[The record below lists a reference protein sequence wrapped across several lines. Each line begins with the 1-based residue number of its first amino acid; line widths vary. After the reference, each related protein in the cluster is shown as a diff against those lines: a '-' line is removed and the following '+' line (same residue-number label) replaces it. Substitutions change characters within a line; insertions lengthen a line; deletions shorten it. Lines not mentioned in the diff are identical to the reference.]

1 MATINPKKKRK
12 GRVSSVV
19 IFLIAFVLFLLVFG
33 GLCLWAVIKIGQERR
48 TGAASSAASVQ
59 STVAYTQEDA
69 RNLFVVTTDGA
80 AQGFLAVRAD
90 PANSRIRILAVPRD
104 TTVDVGTSQQRLYEL
119 YAEQG
124 VQKAQSAV
132 GSLLS
137 LEFDNYAVIT
147 YSNIERWINQ
157 LGDGLEFTLPE
168 NLEYEDA
175 ESGYSINL
183 AGGPRVL
190 TASQAVRVLR
200 YPRWHGGRKQQADIQ
215 AQLLA
220 AMLNQY
226 FLSSRDLQADFD
238 NFIGLLQTDIKVS
251 HFVSAKPMLEY
262 LASRNTGELA
272 AAVSLEGTYVG
283 SGDNIRFELAD
294 DAVSRLRNVLGN
306 NL

>member
-12 GRVSSVV
+12 GKVSSVV
-19 IFLIAFVLFLLVFG
+19 VFLIAFLLFLVVFG
-33 GLCLWAVIKIGQERR
+33 GLCLWAVMKINQERR
-48 TGAASSAASVQ
+48 PGTSSAASAQ

-69 RNLFVVTTDGA
+69 RNLFLVTTDGA

-119 YAEQG
+119 YADQG
-124 VQKAQSAV
+124 VQKAQSVV
-132 GSLLS
+132 GSLLN

-147 YSNIERWINQ
+147 YDNIERWINQ

-175 ESGYSINL
+175 ESSYSINL

-190 TASQAVRVLR
+190 TASQTVRVLR
-200 YPRWHGGRKQQADIQ
+200 YPRWHGGRKQQTDIQ

-220 AMLNQY
+220 AMINQY
-226 FLSSRDLQADFD
+226 FLSSRDLEADFD

-272 AAVSLEGTYVG
+272 AAVSLEGSYVG

-294 DAVSRLRNVLGN
+294 DAVSRLRTVLGN
-306 NL
+306 NQ

>member
-12 GRVSSVV
+12 GKVSSVV
-19 IFLIAFVLFLLVFG
+19 VFLIAFLLFLVVFG
-33 GLCLWAVIKIGQERR
+33 GLCLWAVMKINQERR
-48 TGAASSAASVQ
+48 PGTSSAASAQ

-69 RNLFVVTTDGA
+69 RNLFLVTTDGA

-119 YAEQG
+119 YADQG
-124 VQKAQSAV
+124 VQKAQSVV
-132 GSLLS
+132 GSLLN

-147 YSNIERWINQ
+147 YDNIERWINQ

-175 ESGYSINL
+175 ESSYSINL

-190 TASQAVRVLR
+190 TASQTVRVLR

-220 AMLNQY
+220 AMINQY
-226 FLSSRDLQADFD
+226 FLSSRDLEADFD

-272 AAVSLEGTYVG
+272 AAVSLEGSYVG

-294 DAVSRLRNVLGN
+294 DAVSRLRAVLGN
-306 NL
+306 NQ

>member
-12 GRVSSVV
+12 GKVSSVV
-19 IFLIAFVLFLLVFG
+19 VFLIAFLLFLVVFG
-33 GLCLWAVIKIGQERR
+33 GLCLWAVMKINQERR
-48 TGAASSAASVQ
+48 PGTSSAASAQ

-69 RNLFVVTTDGA
+69 RNLFLVTTDGA

-119 YAEQG
+119 YADQG
-124 VQKAQSAV
+124 VQKAQSVV
-132 GSLLS
+132 GSLLN

-147 YSNIERWINQ
+147 YDNIERWINQ

-175 ESGYSINL
+175 ESSYSINL

-190 TASQAVRVLR
+190 TASQTVRVLR

-220 AMLNQY
+220 AMINQY
-226 FLSSRDLQADFD
+226 FLSSRDLEADFD

-272 AAVSLEGTYVG
+272 AAVSLEGSYVG

-294 DAVSRLRNVLGN
+294 DAVSRLRTVLGN
-306 NL
+306 NQ

>member
-12 GRVSSVV
+12 GKVSSVV
-19 IFLIAFVLFLLVFG
+19 VFLIAFLLFLVVFG
-33 GLCLWAVIKIGQERR
+33 GLCLWAVMKINQERR
-48 TGAASSAASVQ
+48 PGTSSAASAQ

-69 RNLFVVTTDGA
+69 RNLFLVTTDGA

-119 YAEQG
+119 YADQG
-124 VQKAQSAV
+124 VQKAQSVV
-132 GSLLS
+132 GGLLN

-147 YSNIERWINQ
+147 YDNIERWINQ

-190 TASQAVRVLR
+190 TASQTVRVLR
-200 YPRWHGGRKQQADIQ
+200 YPRWHGGRKQQADVQ

-220 AMLNQY
+220 AMFNQY
-226 FLSSRDLQADFD
+226 FLSSRDLEADFD

-294 DAVSRLRNVLGN
+294 DAVSRLRTVFANAA
-306 NL
+306 